1 MKTDTTKGREIIS
14 GELRLF
20 LQRLLD
26 SRIDTVGDNQ
36 KPKSLVDTF
45 WLTKIDEA
53 ING

>member
-1 MKTDTTKGREIIS
+1 MTQTTKGREIIS

-36 KPKSLVDTF
+36 KPKELGGYFLAHEDR
-45 WLTKIDEA
+45 
-53 ING
+53 